1 MSNPWGC
8 KKQLPL
14 RQKGPYNKAGHSVG
28 KYYFYHFLSL
38 MAEKKRIK
46 RGLDIPLSGRASSRV
61 ADDGK
66 TALFAICPD
75 DFPGPVWKAVVK
87 AGDKVNAGAPLM
99 KDKDSGEIFLTSPVA
114 GTVREIKRGERR
126 HIEFI
131 SVEKESESAVTFTPP
146 TTPGEIKTALMS
158 SGLWAMMR
166 QRPYDIVPDGKDTPR
181 DIFVTAFDSAPL
193 APELLD
199 AGLSPWLEK
208 GLRALS
214 QLTEGKVYLGV
225 RAGSGLASSAAETV
239 EFEGPHPAGNV
250 GTQIAAIKPVNKG
263 ETVWTLDAATAA
275 RIGLLCEK
283 GTLDCHA
290 TVAVTGP
297 CISDPHLLRTS
308 IGASIGTLIDGNL
321 TAYAD
326 IRIISGNVLTG
337 QRVTTDG
344 FLHFPYRQVTVI
356 EEGEHAD
363 EFMGWASLSPKKY
376 SVKHSFP
383 AFLRGLSKPFDFDA
397 RIKGG
402 HRAMILSGEYDK
414 VFPFD
419 IYPEY
424 LLKAIIAGDIDRMEK
439 LGIYEVAPEDFA
451 LPEFVDTSKTELQKI
466 VREGLANLRKELC

>member
-1 MSNPWGC
+1 
-8 KKQLPL
+8 
-14 RQKGPYNKAGHSVG
+14 
-28 KYYFYHFLSL
+28 
-38 MAEKKRIK
+38 MAEIKRIK
-46 RGLDIPLSGRASSRV
+46 RGLDIPLSGKASSRV
-61 ADDGK
+61 SDDDK

-87 AGDKVNAGAPLM
+87 VGDKVSAGDPLM

-131 SVEKESESAVTFTPP
+131 SVEKESESTKSFTPP
-146 TTPGEIKTALMS
+146 STPEQIKTALMS

-166 QRPYDIVPDGKDTPR
+166 QRPYDIVPNGNDIPR

-199 AGLSPWLEK
+199 SDLAPWLEK

-214 QLTEGKVYLGV
+214 QLTEGNVYLGV
-225 RAGSGLASSAAETV
+225 RAGSGLNSTAAETV

-250 GTQIAAIKPVNKG
+250 GTQIAAVKPVNKG

-283 GTLDCHA
+283 GIPDYHTTIAL
-290 TVAVTGP
+290 TGP
-297 CISDPHLLRTS
+297 CIKDPRLIRTF
-308 IGASIGTLIDGNL
+308 IGASVGSIIEGNL
-321 TAYAD
+321 TAVSD

-337 QRVTTDG
+337 QRVTTEG
-344 FLHFPYRQVTVI
+344 FLHFPYRQITVI
-356 EEGEHAD
+356 EEGANAD
-363 EFMGWASLSPKKY
+363 EFMGWASLNPKKY

-383 AFLRGLSKPFDFDA
+383 AFIRGLSKPFDFDA

-451 LPEFVDTSKTELQKI
+451 LPEFVDTSKIELQKI
-466 VREGLANLRKELC
+466 VRDGLANLRKELS

>member
-1 MSNPWGC
+1 
-8 KKQLPL
+8 
-14 RQKGPYNKAGHSVG
+14 
-28 KYYFYHFLSL
+28 
-38 MAEKKRIK
+38 MAEIKRIK
-46 RGLDIPLSGRASSRV
+46 RGLDIPLSGKASSRIS
-61 ADDGK
+61 DDDK

-87 AGDKVNAGAPLM
+87 VGDKVSTGDPLM

-131 SVEKESESAVTFTPP
+131 SVEKESESTKSFTPP
-146 TTPGEIKTALMS
+146 STPEQIKTALMS

-166 QRPYDIVPDGKDTPR
+166 QRPYDIVPNGNDNPR

-199 AGLSPWLEK
+199 SDLTPWLEK

-225 RAGSGLASSAAETV
+225 RAGSGLNSTAAETV

-250 GTQIAAIKPVNKG
+250 GTQIAAVKPVNKG

-283 GTLDCHA
+283 GTPDYHTTIAL
-290 TVAVTGP
+290 TGP
-297 CISDPHLLRTS
+297 CIKDPHLIRTF
-308 IGASIGTLIDGNL
+308 IGASVGSLIDGNL
-321 TAYAD
+321 TATSD

-337 QRVTTDG
+337 QRVTPEG
-344 FLHFPYRQVTVI
+344 FLHFPYRQITVI
-356 EEGEHAD
+356 EEGANAD
-363 EFMGWASLSPKKY
+363 EFMGWASLNPKKY

-383 AFLRGLSKPFDFDA
+383 AFIRGLSKPFDFDA

-451 LPEFVDTSKTELQKI
+451 LPEFVDTSKIELQKI
-466 VREGLANLRKELC
+466 VRDGLANLRKELS